1 MTYEEKLAYGE
12 RLINDDKYKEAFDI
26 FCELRDERPKDEYLL
41 TTALFL
47 MSRMTEAY
55 YDFDPVTAEDFLFRG
70 VARFYKDEKENSIED
85 YEQAISLKPK
95 YDIAHYYKALSLG
108 HLRNYSAAVKEL
120 DKAIAINPNCE
131 YFNELAQN
139 YFSLGKPNE
148 CYKNHELAIE
158 HSPQNPRFWF
168 TYGCHL
174 SKANLQKA
182 AISKFK
188 KAIELKP
195 NYEEAKR
202 ALKHVEALM

>member
-1 MTYEEKLAYGE
+1 
-12 RLINDDKYKEAFDI
+12 
-26 FCELRDERPKDEYLL
+26 
-41 TTALFL
+41 
-47 MSRMTEAY
+47 MSRYKNTSLHLLPY
-55 YDFDPVTAEDFLFRG
+55 YL
-70 VARFYKDEKENSIED
+70 
-85 YEQAISLKPK
+85 
-95 YDIAHYYKALSLG
+95 
-108 HLRNYSAAVKEL
+108 AAVKEL

-158 HSPQNPRFWF
+158 HSPQNLRFYF

-195 NYEEAKR
+195 NYGEAKR
-202 ALKHVEALM
+202 ALEYAQAPM